1 MTKARVFP
9 HRRLAEESLSWGNW
23 LVSRHGGA
31 PERVEDRVDSW
42 DYATPISFGL
52 TVDVVDCDALEA
64 SAGCPATDLDVVV
77 LVDCPSS
84 GARYHKSASLQDLD
98 GSPPLMVDVPVGV
111 LASQVRLS
119 AHVVLRRPLEPDGLR
134 AARPSSRL
142 AESPTKGVVLEG
154 DGHRFP
160 TEAVS
165 FKDLRL
171 EPAAWTLR
179 VEYASLDDSFVG
191 SVRLLVNTDHPAA
204 AALLDVGESGS
215 KPLHSFLRLDVVRQ
229 LVMTV
234 ALDHGVD
241 LRERAPDEEG
251 DGSLRAG
258 LEALCATF
266 LSMDL
271 ASAVQLAR
279 DDPGRFE
286 RRAQAGVEFLED
298 VS

>member
-23 LVSRHGGA
+23 LVSRDGAA
-31 PERVEDRVDSW
+31 PERVEDRVESW
-42 DYATPISFGL
+42 DYTTPISFGL
-52 TVDVVDCDALEA
+52 TVDVEDPDALEA
-64 SAGCPATDLDVVV
+64 SSGCSATDLAVVV
-77 LVDCPSS
+77 LVDCASS
-84 GARYHKSASLQDLD
+84 GARYHRSVSLQELD

-111 LASQVRLS
+111 LANQVRLS
-119 AHVVLRRPLEPDGLR
+119 AHVVLMCPLEPDGLR
-134 AARPSSRL
+134 AARPSARL
-142 AESPTKGVVLEG
+142 AESSTKSVVLEG
-154 DGHRFP
+154 DVHRFP

-171 EPAAWTLR
+171 EPAAWTVR
-179 VEYASLDDSFVG
+179 VEYASLEDSFVG
-191 SVRLLVNTDHPAA
+191 SVRLLLNTDHPAA
-204 AALLDVGESGS
+204 ATLLEVGDAGS
-215 KPLHSFLRLDVVRQ
+215 KPFHSFLRLDVVRQ

-234 ALDHGVD
+234 ALDQGLD
-241 LRERAPDEEG
+241 LRDRLPDADG

-258 LEALCATF
+258 LEALCETF

-279 DDPGRFE
+279 DDPARFE